1 MPRFEIADDAFRIA
15 TGQVQPMAAPES
27 LPTVDPEVRSALD
40 TTERYTRPGTLV
52 LMRRID
58 ADRSTAQTLCE
69 WFVKAEV
76 ILRRSPDSIDQ
87 SRSRI
92 CGTAAK
98 AIAHAVPAP
107 GTRR

>member
-1 MPRFEIADDAFRIA
+1 MPRFEIADDAYRIA
-15 TGQVQPMAAPES
+15 TGQVQPVAAMES
-27 LPTVDPEVRSALD
+27 LPTVDPVVRVALD
-40 TTERYTRPGTLV
+40 GTERYTRPGTLV
-52 LMRRID
+52 MMRRIV
-58 ADRSTAQTLCE
+58 ADHSTAHALCE
-69 WFVKAEV
+69 WFVKAES

-107 GTRR
+107 SAGR

>member
-1 MPRFEIADDAFRIA
+1 MPKFEIADDAYRIA
-15 TGQVQPMAAPES
+15 TGQVQPVAAPES
-27 LPTVDPEVRSALD
+27 LPTVDPAVQVALD

-52 LMRRID
+52 QMRRVV

-76 ILRRSPDSIDQ
+76 ILRRSPDSIDH

-107 GTRR
+107 GAGR